1 MLEEPQTG
9 PKAAAPAVDDETDL
23 ALLTGIRSGNRA
35 ALKTLYVKYYPR
47 LLRFIYRITG
57 QLELAQEGIN
67 DTMLVVWRDSGAFQ
81 GRSTVA
87 TWIMGIAY
95 RKALSLHR
103 DARRRSERQ
112 LDVEDFDEWI
122 ERSGA
127 AERPRD
133 STEIRDLLTRAI
145 FQLSPDQRAVVELTY
160 FYGCSYKEIAEIV
173 SCPVNTVKTRMFHAR
188 RKLKT
193 LLPRLG
199 RDDVL
204 P

>member
-160 FYGCSYKEIAEIV
+160 FYGCSYKEIA
-173 SCPVNTVKTRMFHAR
+173 
-188 RKLKT
+188 
-193 LLPRLG
+193 
-199 RDDVL
+199 
-204 P
+204 